1 MLMTEAQQQ
10 IEYMSPQ
17 VSHSNKITT
26 VDAYAICMKPTDTL
40 RHAGIGI
47 KMVAHRTVKK
57 TTTDYRDPRHSVGG
71 KDVFVSRTW
80 KIMKRHVPTS
90 PQVSMWLSI
99 KVSKMRLNR
108 SHWSLQTNAQQRSE
122 SYAAMFI
129 AVCADQTTRQQPSFF
144 AEDSRIDEF
153 ASFDIPVS
161 LTLLP

>member
-17 VSHSNKITT
+17 VSHSDKITN

-47 KMVAHRTVKK
+47 KMVAHRTVRK

-71 KDVFVSRTW
+71 KNVFVSRTW
-80 KIMKRHVPTS
+80 KIMKRHVPIS
-90 PQVSMWLSI
+90 PQVSMRLSI

-108 SHWSLQTNAQQRSE
+108 SH
-122 SYAAMFI
+122 
-129 AVCADQTTRQQPSFF
+129 
-144 AEDSRIDEF
+144 
-153 ASFDIPVS
+153 
-161 LTLLP
+161 